1 MNDTP
6 IDAPQIAP
14 AAEHLGISLELPAT
28 GRAITRM
35 TVREDMLNQYRSL
48 HGGYLFT
55 LADTAFSYASDL
67 AAPISVAMEASI
79 SFRKAC
85 EVGDQLTA
93 VCEQRSLS
101 RRTGVYDVTVSNQH
115 GDVVALF
122 RGTSYRAK
130 VVDSPPETPQGDP
143 S

>member
-101 RRTGVYDVTVSNQH
+101 RRTGVYDVTV
-115 GDVVALF
+115 
-122 RGTSYRAK
+122 
-130 VVDSPPETPQGDP
+130 
-143 S
+143 